1 MLTYVDEFINYMAV
15 EKAAS
20 ENTVAAYVRDIDK
33 YLAHLSV
40 KKNEDEIANELLFA
54 TPTQI
59 SHYIADMM
67 KNGAAPT
74 SVSRSLSAIKGLY
87 KFLLRE
93 KLIKSDPTL
102 NITSPKKPKRLP
114 KALSEKAVDT
124 LISSPKA
131 QANGEIGPREIRD
144 WAMLELIY
152 STGLRV
158 SELVN
163 LRISDVDLEREFVRC
178 VGKGN
183 KERIVLL
190 GESAKNAL
198 IKYLTTARSYM
209 RKELKAVD
217 NDSLFITSRGG
228 AMTRQAFWKI
238 IKKRAIISGIS
249 QNVSPHT
256 MRHSFATH
264 LLENGADLRSVQEL
278 LGHADITTTQIYTHL
293 SNSKLKEGY
302 MKHHPRA

>member
-1 MLTYVDEFINYMAV
+1 MLSYVEEYVNYLAV

-33 YLAHLSV
+33 YLDYLSAN
-40 KKNEDEIANELLFA
+40 KNEGDVAHELLFA
-54 TPTQI
+54 TPTRI
-59 SHYIADMM
+59 SHYIGDMM
-67 KNGAAPT
+67 KAGAAPT
-74 SVSRSLSAIKGLY
+74 SVARSLSAIKGLY

-93 KLIKSDPTL
+93 KQIKSDPTL
-102 NITSPKKPKRLP
+102 NVISPKKPQRLP
-114 KALSEKAVDT
+114 KALSKSAIDT

-131 QANGEIGPREIRD
+131 DSKGEIGPREIRD

-178 VGKGN
+178 IGKGN

-190 GESAKNAL
+190 GDSAKNAL
-198 IKYLTTARSYM
+198 VKYLMVARSHM

-217 NDSLFITSRGG
+217 NDYLFITSRGS

-238 IKKRAIISGIS
+238 VKKRASICGIS
-249 QNVSPHT
+249 KDVSPHT

-278 LGHADITTTQIYTHL
+278 LGHADITTTQIYTNL
-293 SNSKLKEGY
+293 SNTKLKEGY